1 MKKGFFI
8 LTLFL
13 AVFYSCRNNEQ
24 NLNAD
29 VEIPVSVE
37 DIKLKHIGEYVST
50 TGTVYPKGDIVLKS
64 KITAS
69 YYLEKN
75 PATGRNWQ
83 LGDKVRA
90 GSLIARLEDKE
101 YVNSIQLETNELN
114 MELMESELRK
124 QESLY
129 EKGGVTLRELKT
141 ASINYSNAKTTAEN
155 SRLQLEKT
163 RITSPIDGVIVDLN
177 YYTQGSQV
185 ETGSSIVKI
194 MDYNIMYLDVQLPE
208 KYISAIRPG
217 QKVQLTNYT
226 IPDDTINGSITQ
238 LSPAINP
245 DTRTFRG
252 NIQVNNP
259 GLLLRPGMF
268 VRVDILVNRKDSV
281 IVIPKNIILSR
292 QRGKTVFVVDRGIA
306 SERIIETGLE
316 NITEVEVT
324 RGVTRN
330 ERIVTSG
337 FETLSNK
344 SKVKIIK

>member
-1 MKKGFFI
+1 
-8 LTLFL
+8 
-13 AVFYSCRNNEQ
+13 
-24 NLNAD
+24 
-29 VEIPVSVE
+29 
-37 DIKLKHIGEYVST
+37 VST
-50 TGTVYPKGDIVLKS
+50 TGTVYPRGDIVLKS
-64 KITAS
+64 RITAT

-75 PATGRNWQ
+75 PETGRNWQ

-114 MELMESELRK
+114 MELMESELKK

-129 EKGGVTLRELKT
+129 EKGGVTLKELKT
-141 ASINYSNAKTTAEN
+141 ASINFSNAKTTAEN

-163 RITSPIDGVIVDLN
+163 RVSSPIDGVIVDLP
-177 YYTQGSQV
+177 YYTHGSQV
-185 ETGSSIVKI
+185 ETGSTIVKI

-208 KYISAIRPG
+208 KYISDIKPG

-226 IPDDTINGSITQ
+226 LPDDTITGSITQ
-238 LSPAINP
+238 LSPAINA
-245 DTRTFRG
+245 DTRTFKG
-252 NIQVNNP
+252 NISVSNP
-259 GLLLRPGMF
+259 TLLLRPGMF
-268 VRVDILVNRKDSV
+268 VKADILINQKDSV

-292 QRGKTVFVVDRGIA
+292 QRGKTVFIVDRGIA

-316 NITEVEVT
+316 NITEAEVT
-324 RGVTRN
+324 RGLSKN